1 MLISVRWLLLV
12 ADLWDLVGRS
22 LIRRLLISVRLSGVA
37 LLAGSTGEARES
49 TGVKIVVI
57 TDILFAVF
65 LELVVT
71 VLVSVVRGL
80 LVSVDIGI
88 LTTSVLAWAIGDSL
102 LLVIEVKSSVASSL
116 VVGGAVASGLI
127 SIIVAI
133 GSAVSTVRWAVL
145 RLGSSVGWLTI
156 ATAKTEARE
165 GNITV
170 AIILVRAASAETILN
185 LSRSETIV
193 IIDRASAVRRRVV
206 LLIIDNIVSFAA
218 ELVATLVAIGWATAV
233 VIIIVTTI
241 CATRLV
247 VIKVG
252 STVAISLF
260 AGATGKTRKA
270 TGIKVIIVADI
281 LLTILLV
288 LVVTVLMSIV
298 GRLLVGVNVSV
309 LATGI
314 LAAIDSWLLLV
325 IKVEGLVSTA
335 TISVTSET
343 LGVTIIETI
352 TSFRLVIVGRSRVL
366 LDSISVTALLTVAVR
381 GGGNT
386 GESNKSE

>member
-1 MLISVRWLLLV
+1 MLISVGWLLLV
-12 ADLWDLVGRS
+12 AIFGNLVGRS

-71 VLVSVVRGL
+71 VLVSVVGRL

-102 LLVIEVKSSVASSL
+102 LLVIEVKRLVASSL

-170 AIILVRAASAETILN
+170 AVIRVRAASAETILN
-185 LSRSETIV
+185 LARSETIV

-218 ELVATLVAIGWATAV
+218 ELVATLVAIGWALAV
-233 VIIIVTTI
+233 VIIIVTT
-241 CATRLV
+241 V
-247 VIKVG
+247 
-252 STVAISLF
+252 
-260 AGATGKTRKA
+260 
-270 TGIKVIIVADI
+270 
-281 LLTILLV
+281 
-288 LVVTVLMSIV
+288 
-298 GRLLVGVNVSV
+298 
-309 LATGI
+309 
-314 LAAIDSWLLLV
+314 
-325 IKVEGLVSTA
+325 
-335 TISVTSET
+335 
-343 LGVTIIETI
+343 
-352 TSFRLVIVGRSRVL
+352 
-366 LDSISVTALLTVAVR
+366 
-381 GGGNT
+381 
-386 GESNKSE
+386 